1 MISTIRFIF
10 LPLLDVHVSRA
21 VKAGVS
27 VGALVM
33 VVFIYV
39 VAVFIIRRRGKQ
51 NIYVNPKEVS
61 YVLFRW
67 ILGVVDCL

>member
-1 MISTIRFIF
+1 MF

-21 VKAGVS
+21 VKAGAS

-33 VVFIYV
+33 VVFIIV
-39 VAVFIIRRRGKQ
+39 AAVFIIRRSGTQ

-67 ILGVVDCL
+67 FLGEVVFAH